1 MCLGDLPTSYWTA
14 ADIVANQQ
22 VFFRYPSFDTGVFN
36 ATSLSKSSDKL
47 WELSDVILAA
57 EANKQ
62 TITLGEALTQ
72 NAEIATNYTNPVF
85 AVTGDRD

>member
-1 MCLGDLPTSYWTA
+1 
-14 ADIVANQQ
+14 
-22 VFFRYPSFDTGVFN
+22 
-36 ATSLSKSSDKL
+36 
-47 WELSDVILAA
+47 VILAA